1 MVAIPDSLAWEL
13 TRRNTCFLNKKNGHT
28 KRSGAVQFS
37 TEKGNVK
44 SLNKFQFS
52 GLANSKVLDV
62 AFADGNKSVLVTKTA
77 SKCHKTPKKAYASTP
92 INKNFR
98 RVEKTIMTQTVNNYY
113 RRDLKQAALG
123 KWTQVYKANRRAK
136 GTKPVVAVKKGRGK
150 L

>member
-13 TRRNTCFLNKKNGHT
+13 TRKNTSFLNKKNGHT

-44 SLNKFQFS
+44 SLNKFQYS
-52 GLANSKVLDV
+52 GIANTKVCDV
-62 AFADGNKSVLVTKTA
+62 DFADGNKAALVARTA
-77 SKCHKTPKKAYASTP
+77 SKCHKQPKKAYASIP
-92 INKNFR
+92 LNKDFR
-98 RVEKTIMTQTVNNYY
+98 RVENIINKSVAENYY
-113 RRDLKQAALG
+113 RRDLKQAMLG

-136 GTKPVVAVKKGRGK
+136 GTKPVVPVKKGRGK